1 MFNHILRVFNEPEWD
16 VSVLFFGLVAVF
28 VCFWAFFPHISR
40 YSDESFADR
49 NHLATT
55 GDVAAIVRERGNV
68 PEAEMLSSS
77 SSVGDVPYTLGS
89 TNGVKEDLEPP
100 LPPIPYCRAQRQ
112 KHSRSHVCLMDRV
125 QQETVKIKETQCGPE
140 RIVTNL
146 NSEEKLFSLIIP
158 LSPRVSFISQPP
170 VVMCWGWRTLSGS
183 EAGELRE
190 GGTKN
195 ERKRGRKRGRK
206 E

>member
-1 MFNHILRVFNEPEWD
+1 MGR
-16 VSVLFFGLVAVF
+16 VSVIFWFSCCFCLFLS
-28 VCFWAFFPHISR
+28 FFLHISR

-146 NSEEKLFSLIIP
+146 NSEEKLCSLIFP
-158 LSPRVSFISQPP
+158 LSLRVSFISQPP
-170 VVMCWGWRTLSGS
+170 VVMC
-183 EAGELRE
+183 
-190 GGTKN
+190 
-195 ERKRGRKRGRK
+195 
-206 E
+206 

>member
-1 MFNHILRVFNEPEWD
+1 MGR
-16 VSVLFFGLVAVF
+16 VSVIFWFSCCFFLFLS
-28 VCFWAFFPHISR
+28 FFLHISR
-40 YSDESFADR
+40 CSDESFADR

-55 GDVAAIVRERGNV
+55 RGVTTAIVRERGNV

-140 RIVTNL
+140 RIITNL
-146 NSEEKLFSLIIP
+146 NSEEKLCSLIIP
-158 LSPRVSFISQPP
+158 LSPRVSFISQLP
-170 VVMCWGWRTLSGS
+170 VVMC
-183 EAGELRE
+183 
-190 GGTKN
+190 
-195 ERKRGRKRGRK
+195 
-206 E
+206 